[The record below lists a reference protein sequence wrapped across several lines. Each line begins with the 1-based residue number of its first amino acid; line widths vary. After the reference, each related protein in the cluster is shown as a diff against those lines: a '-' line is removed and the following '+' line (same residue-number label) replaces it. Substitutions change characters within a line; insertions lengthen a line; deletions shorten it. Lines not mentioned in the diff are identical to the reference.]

1 MAAIITRENIQP
13 PKIEEG
19 DAGII
24 LKADGT
30 FRVFNTIA
38 DPTKLIPA
46 QIEQGKKLL
55 ALAAVLKDPE
65 ILKLI
70 TSNIG
75 AFGDVLSLKMDS

>member
-1 MAAIITRENIQP
+1 VAILSRENIQAP
-13 PKIEEG
+13 TIEPG

-38 DPTKLIPA
+38 DPTNLTPA
-46 QIEQGKKLL
+46 QLELGRKLL

-65 ILKLI
+65 ILNLLI
-70 TSNIG
+70 QNAG
-75 AFGDVLSLKMDS
+75 AFGDALSLKMDS

>member
-1 MAAIITRENIQP
+1 VEAIITRENVQP
-13 PKIEEG
+13 PKVEEG

-38 DPTKLIPA
+38 DPANATPI
-46 QIEQGKKLL
+46 QIEMGRKLL

-65 ILKLI
+65 ILTLI
-70 TSNIG
+70 TANIG
-75 AFGDVLSLKMDS
+75 AFGEILSMKMDS